1 MKMPIFSEVVVS
13 DSDIKVLTID
23 TRHETKRDVPYPMTE
38 EMKAGMNYQFLRVL
52 ERIIPE
58 RITHTPQ
65 FLGTF

>member
-1 MKMPIFSEVVVS
+1 MPIFSEVIVS
-13 DSDIKVLTID
+13 DSDLKVLTID
-23 TRHETKRDVPYPMTE
+23 TRHESKRDVMYPMTE

-52 ERIIPE
+52 EIIVPE